1 MPYEFIALP
10 NDVRWIFKMSCKY
23 LIVLD
28 ILSGVWKYVISVPG
42 LFFDVFDYRALL
54 DLLIYG
60 PDPWRNPLKHY
71 IQNRKNLGSNPNL
84 VNKLL
89 VTLGSSI
96 VQIVV

>member
-42 LFFDVFDYRALL
+42 LFFDV
-54 DLLIYG
+54 LIIG
-60 PDPWRNPLKHY
+60 LF
-71 IQNRKNLGSNPNL
+71 
-84 VNKLL
+84 
-89 VTLGSSI
+89 
-96 VQIVV
+96 